1 MSSLLGTESE
11 RVYFVARNVYEVTWS
26 LRGAAESFA
35 GRLDREATEAFSSP
49 QFTKRVELVLLCPI
63 HHEFGSVSLNAST
76 RVRRNSPRAKRLK
89 KPIRVNL
96 RIADK

>member
-49 QFTKRVELVLLCPI
+49 QLTKRAELVLLCPI
-63 HHEFGSVSLNAST
+63 HH
-76 RVRRNSPRAKRLK
+76 RVRQRLAECFNSCKAQLASRKAAERAHTSKS
-89 KPIRVNL
+89 
-96 RIADK
+96 